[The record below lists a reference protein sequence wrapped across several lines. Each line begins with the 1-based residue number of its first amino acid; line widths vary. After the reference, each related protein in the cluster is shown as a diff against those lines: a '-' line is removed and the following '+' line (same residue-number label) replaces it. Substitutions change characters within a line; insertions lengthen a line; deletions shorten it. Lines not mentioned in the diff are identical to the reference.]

1 MSREKFRW
9 TAPFLDPPVFP
20 DLRIEEQG
28 RIVEPALGRTAL
40 VTVAVV
46 LALTPLT
53 VRG

>member
-1 MSREKFRW
+1 MDRVV
-9 TAPFLDPPVFP
+9 LDPLVFP

-28 RIVEPALGRTAL
+28 RIEEPVLGWMAL

-46 LALTPLT
+46 LAHAPLT